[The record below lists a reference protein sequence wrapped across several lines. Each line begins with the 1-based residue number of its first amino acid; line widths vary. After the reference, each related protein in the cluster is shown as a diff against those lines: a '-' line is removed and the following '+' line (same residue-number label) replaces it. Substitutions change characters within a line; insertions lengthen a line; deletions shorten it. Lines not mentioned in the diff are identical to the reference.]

1 MKIKEKFKI
10 AVDTWKATLGLFK
23 RNPAILIPF
32 ALVGLLDAVILL
44 LIYLAPRPPLSALLA
59 PPIRAFWGERFLH
72 YPSNLLL
79 IPRLFDYGR
88 IISTALMG
96 VLMTGAAIGMLKQ
109 AGEGLKPKILF
120 NLVKSLRMYLRL
132 LVIWLAVFGLITAV
146 LKGFPFV
153 LRLKPGAA
161 SQLLRYG
168 GFLISILIQVIFIYA
183 MPAVMI
189 EEKKAWAAIKRS
201 LSFSKS
207 AFLASL
213 ILVMAPMLVY
223 IPLIILRGKLALLM
237 SKLFPEAVLI
247 FLGLNI
253 LASVII
259 DCLVTCSTAILFL
272 NKKKDE

>member
-1 MKIKEKFKI
+1 
-10 AVDTWKATLGLFK
+10 
-23 RNPAILIPF
+23 
-32 ALVGLLDAVILL
+32 
-44 LIYLAPRPPLSALLA
+44 
-59 PPIRAFWGERFLH
+59 
-72 YPSNLLL
+72 
-79 IPRLFDYGR
+79 
-88 IISTALMG
+88 
-96 VLMTGAAIGMLKQ
+96 
-109 AGEGLKPKILF
+109 
-120 NLVKSLRMYLRL
+120 
-132 LVIWLAVFGLITAV
+132 
-146 LKGFPFV
+146 
-153 LRLKPGAA
+153 
-161 SQLLRYG
+161 
-168 GFLISILIQVIFIYA
+168 

-272 NKKKDE
+272 NKEKK